1 MNEMD
6 ERLTPLD
13 PRPAIVSVPLRE
25 PGWCAQRMSERTLMS
40 NFERAAREL
49 NRRYEPNRSLAD
61 ELADIDPGM
70 KDATIHTAIAMLRS
84 GMNERDVI
92 IGLVRALKDQ
102 RDDYQ
107 AEALRLLRNERS
119 VFEMPPV

>member
-1 MNEMD
+1 MNEMN
-6 ERLTPLD
+6 ERLTPLE
-13 PRPAIVSVPLRE
+13 PKPAIVSMPLRE
-25 PGWCAQRMSERTLMS
+25 PGWCAQKLTERPLMS

-49 NRRYEPNRSLAD
+49 NRRYEPNRTLAE
-61 ELADIDPGM
+61 ELAELDPGM
-70 KDATIHTAIAMLRS
+70 NDVTLHTAITMLKS

-119 VFEMPPV
+119 VFEMP